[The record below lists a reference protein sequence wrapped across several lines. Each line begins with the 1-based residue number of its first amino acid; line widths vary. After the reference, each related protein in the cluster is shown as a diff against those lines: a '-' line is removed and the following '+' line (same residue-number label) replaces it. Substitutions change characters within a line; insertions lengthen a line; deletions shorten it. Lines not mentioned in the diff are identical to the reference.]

1 MSEFQ
6 RRYYNNNN
14 NRSNPTSD
22 SLRRWFED
30 QHQQQSNPF
39 RSSPWGHGQTRK
51 RFYVNGID
59 VSHLFNQNNNNFFPN
74 PFTQQSSNDQ
84 SSNNE
89 VNSDINVPKSIFV
102 EKVTVSLEDLYNGI
116 LRKEFKLSDGLWQRY
131 TAAFR
136 GGIATQIALQGLMTS
151 APLLFRTGWP
161 VSLLA
166 FLLTC
171 HFSLPR
177 PSKLHYFTSIKRGWK
192 QGTKLK
198 FNSVQPGLD
207 IVFII
212 DEDKHDRFVRQGND
226 LKTTVSIG
234 VSKARKGCNI
244 VIEPLGHNETPVL
257 VMLQAGEV
265 THDRQVVT
273 VKGKGWPKSADGSK
287 GDLLVT
293 VNLVSDK
300 KAKRRS
306 SSSSSRKKVNTPR

>member
-1 MSEFQ
+1 
-6 RRYYNNNN
+6 
-14 NRSNPTSD
+14 
-22 SLRRWFED
+22 
-30 QHQQQSNPF
+30 
-39 RSSPWGHGQTRK
+39 
-51 RFYVNGID
+51 
-59 VSHLFNQNNNNFFPN
+59 
-74 PFTQQSSNDQ
+74 
-84 SSNNE
+84 
-89 VNSDINVPKSIFV
+89 
-102 EKVTVSLEDLYNGI
+102 
-116 LRKEFKLSDGLWQRY
+116 
-131 TAAFR
+131 
-136 GGIATQIALQGLMTS
+136 
-151 APLLFRTGWP
+151 
-161 VSLLA
+161 
-166 FLLTC
+166 
-171 HFSLPR
+171 
-177 PSKLHYFTSIKRGWK
+177 
-192 QGTKLK
+192 LK